1 MSPST
6 STALEPLLQPG
17 CGIYHTTKSTTGEIL
32 AGQEAEDCGQVS
44 GHEDPDGAA
53 DTNTLG
59 KPRSVVSQ
67 FIPKPKQHDS
77 LMFATEISEINS
89 LYFLTS

>member
-67 FIPKPKQHDS
+67 FIPIINQNN
-77 LMFATEISEINS
+77 FATEISEINS